1 MKSCDK
7 FSTGTLSKIICLVV
21 FLSGLLSCTKWPQ
34 PSTGGYA
41 GHYIFT
47 KFYQDRIDK
56 RSRYYSL
63 SQRFAHLTIQ
73 FQALGNSHAKRC
85 YPSRFTLMSLLGE
98 QIAQEIAGGLLQS
111 AEYDLILFARNLSL
125 ICGLNAL
132 KGCPRPKP
140 DKNWEFLKSRFK

>member
-1 MKSCDK
+1 MKRCK
-7 FSTGTLSKIICLVV
+7 FPLIKSISKICIIA
-21 FLSGLLSCTKWPQ
+21 LLTGMVGCTSWPV

-47 KFYQDRIDK
+47 KFYQSRIVKNSQYD
-56 RSRYYSL
+56 SL
-63 SQRFAHLTIQ
+63 SQRLAQLTIQ
-73 FQALGNSHAKRC
+73 FQALKNSHARRC

-125 ICGLNAL
+125 IRTLNRS

-140 DKNWEFLKSRFK
+140 NKDWEFLQSRFK